1 MNDYFKHKIKDI
13 VIRIPGFSHIY
24 QMKQDYRDL
33 ERRYKQL
40 SEPIAK
46 QFAELDLAEE
56 KRRYFAIRKLADCF
70 SEENEQLN
78 QSAPY
83 YQEALIL
90 KNCHKLVS
98 IIILNKNGSEK
109 LKVLMNSFHSKSFYS
124 NFEIIFVDN
133 ASTDNSVT
141 YMHEWEN
148 EFKITIIQNNENM
161 SFSAA
166 NNLGARYAHGDYLL
180 FLNNDTEVSDGWLD
194 ELIIAMEQA
203 ENPGAIGAKLLYP
216 HIPEGTVNF
225 GKSYR
230 IQHAGIAFRPII
242 KGKSFFIEPYNMRN
256 NTFDELRNE
265 TLTERAAVTAAV
277 LMMKRSVFEEIGGFD
292 EEYFYGF
299 EDVDLG
305 LRLTEAG
312 YMNYYCPHCLVFHYE
327 FGTQQRD
334 ALQSIIRRNEH
345 NTGVFSA
352 KWQEK
357 LRKRIFAEK
366 LSGELFYSESKLSI
380 VIIMEEPDLDSI
392 SKDHF
397 KAMALPRAL
406 EIQGYDIR
414 YVRPASDH
422 NPLDIGEGADVLISY
437 SDYYRIDKIYNV
449 SPELI
454 KIAYVGDNYKS
465 WGKRRWFG
473 KYDIVIT
480 SNEIASK
487 IDSHSMQMIK
497 VLLDYEN
504 YSQTTISEIF
514 TKSLS
519 KFRNV
524 G

>member
-33 ERRYKQL
+33 ERRYKEL

-46 QFAELDLAEE
+46 QLAELDLAEE

-203 ENPGAIGAKLLYP
+203 KNPGAIGAKLLYP

-230 IQHAGIAFRPII
+230 IQHAGIAFRPVI
-242 KGKSFFIEPYNMRN
+242 KGKSIFIEPYNIRN

-305 LRLTEAG
+305 LRLIKAG

-366 LSGELFYSESKLSI
+366 LNNIHLHTESNYIIKVILPEHFSSTTAEKNAYRFLKSIANTNYEIRIIHEKNELTL
-380 VIIMEEPDLDSI
+380 
-392 SKDHF
+392 
-397 KAMALPRAL
+397 
-406 EIQGYDIR
+406 YDIGVDVDLLLVFCDR
-414 YVRPASDH
+414 Y
-422 NPLDIGEGADVLISY
+422 NIK
-437 SDYYRIDKIYNV
+437 KI
-449 SPELI
+449 
-454 KIAYVGDNYKS
+454 
-465 WGKRRWFG
+465 
-473 KYDIVIT
+473 T
-480 SNEIASK
+480 
-487 IDSHSMQMIK
+487 
-497 VLLDYEN
+497 N
-504 YSQTTISEIF
+504 YSPLLHKTAFIDQAAENQCKSRKFDSYTSFITFSSNSKQINNKTDFNGSLLILPEECESEHILKEFVSFMMRFYNFQT
-514 TKSLS
+514 
-519 KFRNV
+519 
-524 G
+524 